1 TFTTLPIPASGA
13 TAADVLSA
21 LNAIPALTNNVAVA
35 DDSFGI
41 IEGFDITFQ
50 GALTGVTIP
59 VKFNELGGT
68 VGQSFTFVG
77 ATVPNM
83 VTTTPDMVEASLNT
97 IPALTGNV
105 SVTGPTGGPFNIV
118 FTGALAGTPVSL
130 ITANT
135 PNVAITAIDDRF
147 FGANTVDNSSFG

>member
-1 TFTTLPIPASGA
+1 RNTQTLSLVSLDPQQLTAADGTINPANFTFLSYQGVAATTPAMFNDQMTFAGVTDAGPGGNGTFTLSVTLPTQPATTFTTLPIPASGA

-68 VGQSFTFVG
+68 VGQSFTFV
-77 ATVPNM
+77 
-83 VTTTPDMVEASLNT
+83 
-97 IPALTGNV
+97 
-105 SVTGPTGGPFNIV
+105 
-118 FTGALAGTPVSL
+118 
-130 ITANT
+130 
-135 PNVAITAIDDRF
+135 
-147 FGANTVDNSSFG
+147 